1 MANTP
6 KQLISALNMLTAQVL
21 SSGAAVP
28 EAAARHQRRVR
39 RAFDD
44 PNIVAV
50 GISEKVTGRK
60 KTGDLAVCFY
70 VVKKQPIRKISPD
83 HLVPPVLAVNGKA
96 VFTDV
101 KEVGKI
107 VPQIQKKAS
116 PLQSG
121 FSIGHSREDAAG
133 TLGALVRKG
142 GKLHVLS
149 NSHVL
154 ARAGKAK
161 IGDAIVYP
169 GKLDGGKT
177 SKNTVAHLSE
187 FVPFVTGEVFKN
199 RVDAALAEVAAER
212 IGDVD
217 FTIHGVKKPL
227 RTIKPKRGMVITKRG
242 RTTGFTEGEIEDVN
256 FRVVIDYGGVG
267 KVAFLDQ
274 VLCRRYSQGGDSGS
288 IIVDKK
294 SGKIVG
300 LHFAGSPQ
308 GSVFTPI
315 GTVIDAMKFKFTSK

>member
-6 KQLISALNMLTAQVL
+6 KQLVSALNMITDRALP
-21 SSGAAVP
+21 GD
-28 EAAARHQRRVR
+28 AAAPEMVARHHQRVR

-50 GISEKVTGRK
+50 GISEKITGRK
-60 KTGDLAVCFY
+60 KTGNLTVCFY
-70 VVKKQPIRKISPD
+70 VVKKQPIRRIAPE
-83 HLVPPVLAVNGKA
+83 HLVPPVLAVDGAA

-121 FSIGHSREDAAG
+121 FSIGHVRVTAG
-133 TLGALVRKG
+133 TLGALVRKD
-142 GKLHVLS
+142 GKLYVLS

-154 ARAGKAK
+154 ARSGKAK
-161 IGDAIVYP
+161 LGDTILYP
-169 GKLDGGKT
+169 GKADGGKA
-177 SKNTVAHLSE
+177 SKNTIAHLAE
-187 FVPFVTGEVFKN
+187 FVPFVTGEVFAN
-199 RVDAALAEVAAER
+199 RLDAALAEVIPER
-212 IGDVD
+212 MDDVD
-217 FTIHGVKKPL
+217 FAIHGARKPL
-227 RTIKPKRGMVITKRG
+227 RTIKPKRGMVITKLG
-242 RTTGFTEGEIEDVN
+242 RTTGITEAEIEDVN
-256 FRVVIDYGGVG
+256 FRVVIDYDGVG
-267 KVAFLDQ
+267 RVAFLDQ
-274 VLCRRYSQGGDSGS
+274 VLCRRYSEGGDSGS

-294 SGKIVG
+294 SGRIIG

-315 GTVIDAMKFKFTSK
+315 STVIDAMKFRFTSK